1 MVGILVSI
9 GNDVAH
15 QSARFRLPVRC
26 VLAIWPVRVENRY
39 MGDMTMEPGAAEGTA
54 EPATAR
60 AGLDEVLWDPIAR
73 ATLLRSHPLF
83 DERVLD
89 ACAGDGATAL
99 PTAELVGP
107 GGLVDAVAA
116 TEELIELVRERA
128 GERMPQLRLH
138 VGDPAEWPYTG
149 YDLVQC
155 VLGLPFLA
163 DPEAGARHLVECA
176 RPGGRAA
183 FTVWAR
189 GALDPLPELLAGAL
203 PADDPADADARAPT
217 EAEADAAAGA
227 GPDAEPGADADAD
240 AEPDA
245 ETEADTGTDTL
256 ATALP
261 ASALLAVHD
270 ADTAGTF
277 AHWLAGHGL
286 VDVRAEAV
294 NRHLDL
300 DPELAWALVLGTPL
314 RSMVGDLDDEALD
327 GVRERYLAALAKR
340 EPPSVDITTLVAV
353 GRRPG

>member
-1 MVGILVSI
+1 
-9 GNDVAH
+9 
-15 QSARFRLPVRC
+15 
-26 VLAIWPVRVENRY
+26 

-54 EPATAR
+54 EPATAS
-60 AGLDEVLWDPIAR
+60 AGLDEMLWNPIAR

-89 ACAGDGATAL
+89 ACAGDGGTAL

-155 VLGLPFLA
+155 VLGLPLLA

-203 PADDPADADARAPT
+203 PDTDADDD
-217 EAEADAAAGA
+217 AEAPA
-227 GPDAEPGADADAD
+227 PG
-240 AEPDA
+240 
-245 ETEADTGTDTL
+245 
-256 ATALP
+256 
-261 ASALLAVHD
+261 LLAVHD
-270 ADTAGTF
+270 ADTAGMF
-277 AHWLAGHGL
+277 AHWLAGLGL

-300 DPELAWALVLGTPL
+300 DPELSWALVLGTPL
-314 RSMVGDLDDEALD
+314 RSMLADLDDEAVD
-327 GVRERYLAALAKR
+327 GVHERYLAALAER
-340 EPPSVDITTLVAV
+340 ELPSVDITTLVAV
-353 GRRPG
+353 GRRLE